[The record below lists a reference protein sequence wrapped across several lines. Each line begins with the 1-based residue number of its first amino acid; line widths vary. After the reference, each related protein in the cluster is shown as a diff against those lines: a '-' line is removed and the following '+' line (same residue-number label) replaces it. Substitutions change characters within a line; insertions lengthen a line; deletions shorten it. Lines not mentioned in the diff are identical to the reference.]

1 MEDCIFTNC
10 PTCNNAYRF
19 APDAVGK
26 KARCKR
32 CETIFEIEAAPTTL
46 DDLVVSWLCEDE
58 EETAV
63 RPKLADTGVFVDTT
77 DKARDSDHP
86 VQAKYVG

>member
-1 MEDCIFTNC
+1 MDDCIFTNC

-19 APDAVGK
+19 AADAVGK

-32 CETIFEIEAAPTTL
+32 CETIFEIEATPMTL

-58 EETAV
+58 EEIAV
-63 RPKLADTGVFVDTT
+63 RPKLADTGVFADTAGK
-77 DKARDSDHP
+77 DQNSGHP
-86 VQAKYVG
+86 VQVKCVG